1 MIDTLKKNLY
11 SAIKK
16 HFEAKRDKAIYQL
29 NLAFQ
34 KSVAVGEHPKIV
46 EDAITLTEE
55 IAAADEAIA
64 ALESYFGD
72 MND

>member
-11 SAIKK
+11 SAILK
-16 HFEAKRDKAIYQL
+16 HFESKRDKAIYHL

-34 KSVAVGEHPKIV
+34 KPVAVGEHPKIV
-46 EDAITLTEE
+46 EDAITLIEE
-55 IAAADEAIA
+55 IATADESIA
-64 ALESYFGD
+64 ALQSYFGD